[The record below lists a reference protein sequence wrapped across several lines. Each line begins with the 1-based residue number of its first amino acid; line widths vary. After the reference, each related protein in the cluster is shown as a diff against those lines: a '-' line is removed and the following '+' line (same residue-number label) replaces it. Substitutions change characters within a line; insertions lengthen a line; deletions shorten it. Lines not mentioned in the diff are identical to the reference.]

1 MSATRPLR
9 AVVDGPEPLVV
20 DVTPGTA
27 AVDATTGS
35 PAPGRVH
42 SVARLPALTSGAAGV
57 ARFEVVVDGWRF
69 EVTLEPLARAELRE
83 RAGRVG
89 GARARSG
96 RLFIGAQI
104 PGRVVSVAVAVG
116 DIVEPGQR
124 LLSIE
129 AMKMENA
136 VLAPRAG
143 TIERVG
149 VAAGEAVELG
159 DELVVLA

>member
-1 MSATRPLR
+1 MIAPQRWR
-9 AVVDGPEPLVV
+9 AIVDGPEPLVV
-20 DVTPGTA
+20 AVAADPAAAPVVTTA
-27 AVDATTGS
+27 G
-35 PAPGRVH
+35 PARV
-42 SVARLPALTSGAAGV
+42 
-57 ARFEVVVDGWRF
+57 EVIVEGWRF
-69 EVTLEPLARAELRE
+69 EVALEPLARAELRD
-83 RAGRVG
+83 RAARIG
-89 GARARSG
+89 GTRARSG
-96 RLFIGAQI
+96 RLVLAAPI
-104 PGRVVSVAVAVG
+104 PGRVVSVAVAAG

-149 VAAGEAVELG
+149 VADGEAVELG